1 MTQDWLTFL
10 SEMDLREKMKF
21 TSYFPFY
28 KIKQK
33 ELIMNSQMKPS
44 LLYVVNGEVIAKNK
58 MEQTIIKGGQMFNL
72 EGFLLN
78 QSIKENIYCLSSE
91 ANILIIEKRLLQQN
105 FKIETFNDVM
115 KIVLKQVEKKY
126 KKDEEKSQNKD
137 DKNVDIWT
145 IFKKHPDR

>member
-1 MTQDWLTFL
+1 
-10 SEMDLREKMKF
+10 
-21 TSYFPFY
+21 
-28 KIKQK
+28 
-33 ELIMNSQMKPS
+33 
-44 LLYVVNGEVIAKNK
+44 
-58 MEQTIIKGGQMFNL
+58 MFNL

-78 QSIKENIYCLSSE
+78 QSIKENIYCLSAE
-91 ANILIIEKRLLQQN
+91 ANILIMEKRLLEQN

-137 DKNVDIWT
+137 DKKVDIWT